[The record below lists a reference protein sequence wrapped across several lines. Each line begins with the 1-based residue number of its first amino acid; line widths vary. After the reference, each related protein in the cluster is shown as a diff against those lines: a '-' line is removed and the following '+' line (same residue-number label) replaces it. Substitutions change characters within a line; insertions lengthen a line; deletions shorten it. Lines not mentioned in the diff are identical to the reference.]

1 MATRR
6 YAAFLRGVMPTNAKM
21 PELKRC
27 FEAVGFTDVKTVL
40 TSGNVV
46 FTAQVEAEAALQRKI
61 EDGMEQHLGRRF
73 LTIVRSLDAL
83 RAIVDADPYA
93 AFKLAPD
100 AKRIVTFLCD
110 APPSKLRLPIEH
122 DGARLLC
129 AKGRDVFGAYVPSP
143 RGPVF
148 MTLILKQLGEG
159 ATTRTWDTV
168 KKVLGP
174 PPGAE
179 PTAARSPRAA
189 KRPEDGYPRAKA
201 GRGGRAGKRP

>member
-1 MATRR
+1 MMARR

-40 TSGNVV
+40 ASGNVV
-46 FTAQVEAEAALQRKI
+46 FTAHVETEAALQRKI

-83 RAIVDADPYA
+83 RALVDADPYA
-93 AFKLAPD
+93 KFQLAPN
-100 AKRIVTFLCD
+100 AKRIVTFLRD
-110 APPSKLRLPIEH
+110 APASKLRLPIEH

-129 AKGRDVFGAYVPSP
+129 AKRSDVFGAYVPSA

-168 KKVLGP
+168 KKVLGAP
-174 PPGAE
+174 PAE
-179 PTAARSPRAA
+179 ATRAA
-189 KRPEDGYPRAKA
+189 KAGANPRRQPAPTRA
-201 GRGGRAGKRP
+201 GRGKRATT